1 MRNIIATFVF
11 VIFCSVLPSRAQQ
24 NGAIFSSPFDFEL
37 MLSGNFGELRSN
49 HFHSGIDFK
58 TQGVV
63 GKPIRCV
70 ADGYISRATVQAG
83 GYGLA
88 LYVMHDN
95 GYMTVYGHLDRFPA
109 SVHKRVREYQYG
121 NETFAVDISFAPDE
135 LRVSRGEVLAYA
147 GNTGYSFGPHL
158 HFEVRDSTGEELY
171 DPMLFFGDRL
181 KDTRKPVATEVAVYP
196 LDGYGVADGS
206 SASKVL
212 ALRNGTLADTLSV
225 WGRVGFGIKALDY
238 MDGTSNKYGVYRV
251 ELLVDDSLRF
261 DSRMEQFSFGETRLI
276 NAWADYARYVDRGE
290 WFLRSFILGNNTLR
304 ALEADACSGIINF
317 NEERL
322 YEVEYRLSDYHGNTN
337 VYRFNVRGT
346 RQDIPP
352 YASEGHYLLWFLN
365 NALLYDG
372 VRLDIPAGELF
383 ESRLIEVGIADGEY
397 GVSRRYTFGSEPIP
411 LWHGAEL
418 SIRVDSMAV
427 DSSKLYIKRITRK
440 GGHSVGGKYA
450 DGRISTD
457 VNALG
462 TFEVA
467 VDTVPPRVSPVKEG
481 AWARNGKV
489 VLAVSDKE
497 SAFKSFRG
505 TLDGRFV
512 LFKYSSKNGRLE
524 LDLKAEGVSR
534 GVHQLRVELVDA
546 CGNVRVYEKKI
557 RY

>member
-1 MRNIIATFVF
+1 MRNIIATLIFA
-11 VIFCSVLPSRAQQ
+11 IFCSVLPSKAQQ
-24 NGAIFSSPFDFEL
+24 NGALFSSPFDFEL

-63 GKPIRCV
+63 GKPIRCI

-109 SVHKRVREYQYG
+109 EVHKRVREYQYN
-121 NETFAVDISFAPDE
+121 NETFTVDISFAPDE
-135 LRVSRGEVLAYA
+135 IRVSRGEVLAYA

-171 DPMLFFGDRL
+171 DPMLFFAGRL
-181 KDTRKPVATEVAVYP
+181 KDTRKPVATKIAVYP

-206 SASKVL
+206 SASRIL
-212 ALRNGTLADTLSV
+212 AVRNGTLADTISV

-238 MDGTSNKYGVYRV
+238 MDGTSNKYGVCRV
-251 ELLVDDSLRF
+251 ELFVDDSLRF
-261 DSRMEQFSFGETRLI
+261 DSRMERFSFGETRLI
-276 NAWADYARYVDRGE
+276 NAWADYARYVDMGE
-290 WFLRSFILGNNTLR
+290 WFLRSFILGNNPLR
-304 ALEADACSGIINF
+304 ALEADACRGVINF

-322 YEVEYRLSDYHGNTN
+322 YKVEYRLSDYHGNAS
-337 VYRFNVRGT
+337 VCRFNVRGA

-383 ESRLIEVGIADGEY
+383 ESRGIEVGIVDGEY

-411 LWHGAEL
+411 LWHGAGL

-427 DSSKLYIKRITRK
+427 DSSKLYIKRITKK
-440 GGHSVGGKYA
+440 GGYSVGGKYA
-450 DGRISTD
+450 DGRIGTD

-467 VDTVPPRVSPVKEG
+467 VDTVPPRISAVKEG

-489 VLAVSDKE
+489 VFAVSDKE
-497 SAFKSFRG
+497 TSLKSFRG
-505 TLDGRFV
+505 TLDGRFI

-546 CGNVRVYEKKI
+546 CGNVRVFEKKI

>member
-1 MRNIIATFVF
+1 MRNIIATLIFA
-11 VIFCSVLPSRAQQ
+11 IFCSVLPSKAQQ
-24 NGAIFSSPFDFEL
+24 NGALFSSPFDFEL

-63 GKPIRCV
+63 GKPIRCI

-109 SVHKRVREYQYG
+109 EVHKCVREYQYN

-135 LRVSRGEVLAYA
+135 IRVSRGEVLAYA

-171 DPMLFFGDRL
+171 DPMLFFAGRL
-181 KDTRKPVATEVAVYP
+181 KDTRKPVATAIAVYP

-206 SASKVL
+206 SASRVL
-212 ALRNGTLADTLSV
+212 AVRNGTLADTISV

-238 MDGTSNKYGVYRV
+238 MDGTSNKYGVCRV
-251 ELLVDDSLRF
+251 ELFVDDSLRF
-261 DSRMEQFSFGETRLI
+261 DSKMEQFSFGETRLI
-276 NAWADYARYVDRGE
+276 NAWADYTRYVDEGE
-290 WFLRSFILGNNTLR
+290 WFLRSFILGNNPLR
-304 ALEADACSGIINF
+304 ALEADACRGVINF

-322 YEVEYRLSDYHGNTN
+322 YKVEYRLSDYHGNTN
-337 VYRFNVRGT
+337 VYRFNVRGA

-383 ESRLIEVGIADGEY
+383 ESRGIEVGVADGEY
-397 GVSRRYTFGSEPIP
+397 GVSHRYTFGGEPIP
-411 LWHGAEL
+411 LWHGAGL

-427 DSSKLYIKRITRK
+427 DSSRLYIKRITKK
-440 GGHSVGGKYA
+440 GGYSVGGKYA

-467 VDTVPPRVSPVKEG
+467 VDTVPPRISAVKEG

-489 VLAVSDKE
+489 VFAVSDKE
-497 SAFKSFRG
+497 TSLKSFRG
-505 TLDGRFV
+505 TLDGRFI

-546 CGNVRVYEKKI
+546 CGNVRVFEKKI

>member
-1 MRNIIATFVF
+1 MKNIIATFVF

-109 SVHKRVREYQYG
+109 EVHKRVREYQYG
-121 NETFAVDISFAPDE
+121 NETFAVDISFVPDE

-171 DPMLFFGDRL
+171 DPMIFFGDRL

-212 ALRNGTLADTLSV
+212 ALRNGTLVDTLSV

-290 WFLRSFILGNNTLR
+290 WFLRSFIIGNNPLR

-322 YEVEYRLSDYHGNTN
+322 YKVEYRLSDYHGNTN

-352 YASEGHYLLWFLN
+352 YANEGHYLLWFLN

-383 ESRLIEVGIADGEY
+383 ENRVVEVGIADGEY
-397 GVSRRYTFGSEPIP
+397 GVSRRYTFGGEPIP
-411 LWHGAEL
+411 LWHGAGL
-418 SIRVDSMAV
+418 FIRVDSMAV
-427 DSSKLYIKRITRK
+427 DSSKLYIKRITKK
-440 GGHSVGGKYA
+440 GGYSVGGKYA

-505 TLDGRFV
+505 TLDGRFI

-534 GVHQLRVELVDA
+534 GVHQLCVELVDA
-546 CGNVRVYEKKI
+546 CGNVRVFEKKI

>member
-276 NAWADYARYVDRGE
+276 NAWADYARYVDCGE
-290 WFLRSFILGNNTLR
+290 WFLRSFILGNNPLR
-304 ALEADACSGIINF
+304 VLEADACSGIINF

-352 YASEGHYLLWFLN
+352 YANEGHYLLWFLN

-383 ESRLIEVGIADGEY
+383 ESRVVEVEIADGEY
-397 GVSRRYTFGSEPIP
+397 GVSHRYTFGSEPIP

-427 DSSKLYIKRITRK
+427 DSSKLYIKRITKK

-505 TLDGRFV
+505 TLDGRFI

-546 CGNVRVYEKKI
+546 CGNVRVFEKKI

>member
-63 GKPIRCV
+63 GKPIRCI

-95 GYMTVYGHLDRFPA
+95 GYMTVYGHLDRFPV

-276 NAWADYARYVDRGE
+276 NAWADYARYVDWGE
-290 WFLRSFILGNNTLR
+290 WFLRSFILGNNPLR

-322 YEVEYRLSDYHGNTN
+322 YKVEYRLSDYHGNTN

-383 ESRLIEVGIADGEY
+383 ENRVVEVGIADGEY
-397 GVSRRYTFGSEPIP
+397 GVSRRYTFGNEPIP

-457 VNALG
+457 INALG

-497 SAFKSFRG
+497 TSLKSFRG
-505 TLDGRFV
+505 TLDGRFI

-546 CGNVRVYEKKI
+546 CGNVRVFEKKI